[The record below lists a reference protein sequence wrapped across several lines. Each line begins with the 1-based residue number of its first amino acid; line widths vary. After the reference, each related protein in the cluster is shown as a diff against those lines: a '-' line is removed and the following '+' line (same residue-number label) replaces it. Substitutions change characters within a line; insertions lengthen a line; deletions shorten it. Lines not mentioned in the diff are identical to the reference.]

1 MNNANT
7 NNKSEGMVV
16 ESGADG
22 AEILSHPLYKQLFS
36 AQVACLRIA
45 TPVDQLPRID
55 VQLAQ
60 SQQVVSKYSALGAS
74 QGLVTDDKELDQFV
88 EFIAVTID

>member
-1 MNNANT
+1 M
-7 NNKSEGMVV
+7 
-16 ESGADG
+16 
-22 AEILSHPLYKQLFS
+22 
-36 AQVACLRIA
+36 
-45 TPVDQLPRID
+45 DQLPRID

-88 EFIAVTID
+88 VCIMYSNFIKLLLILNLISFPFCLLS